1 MKFTSI
7 ILALLLAPSVAV
19 ADLPANGSGS
29 DAAAVGVGVGRRL
42 GGKSAKSGSNGSAI
56 KLSEEE
62 AEANSN
68 ANEAEV
74 SAMAMGGGDKKKSCA
89 ASRPAVAIEQVAIA
103 FFLAEMGLVGLKGS
117 FPPSI
122 AAFIESNYDP
132 SIDPDID
139 DDEYQAVFFLINR
152 VLSEMSCEEYIKGQ
166 ETSVFMKLILST
178 GQGPSPFGPWLKLKE
193 ELSGTAAF
201 GEIVAN
207 LGN

>member
-29 DAAAVGVGVGRRL
+29 DAAAVGRLGL
-42 GGKSAKSGSNGSAI
+42 GGKSARM
-56 KLSEEE
+56 LEEE

-89 ASRPAVAIEQVAIA
+89 AARPAVAIEQVAIA
-103 FFLAEMGLVGLKGS
+103 IFLVEMDLVKLKGS

-122 AAFIESNYDP
+122 ATFIESNYDP

-139 DDEYQAVFFLINR
+139 ENDLGVIFLINR
-152 VLSEMSCEEYIKGQ
+152 VLSEMSCEEYIEGQ
-166 ETSVFMKLILST
+166 EASVLMKLILST
-178 GQGPSPFGPWLKLKE
+178 GKVPSTDGPMMFSPWLKLKD
-193 ELSGTAAF
+193 ELSGSAAF